1 MGADRSPWFRRWKVI
16 GGGLLLF
23 AADVWHF
30 ETICESLALFRNVDF
45 NPPLPVLS
53 EPPVTS

>member
-1 MGADRSPWFRRWKVI
+1 MEGYQ
-16 GGGLLLF
+16 GGGRLLLF

-45 NPPLPVLS
+45 NPPLPVQS